1 MSDSKPKYFLAIT
14 IPFLTSSMVVYSL
27 LYKAVFLSQ
36 ILKVPASYVEATM
49 SYSFYGGAVG
59 GLALGYVAD
68 KFGNRLA
75 MLVSAAIYSAA
86 SIVVPFIKSLLLLSF
101 LWAIVGFG
109 VNAENGITYAIVV
122 KIFETSRGA
131 FGGFL
136 QGLYFI
142 GMSIDSLLAL
152 FLKGVYV
159 YFFTVSLTGAFSAVL
174 FLILPES
181 RLDKRKSSER
191 LKKYSKSLVL
201 GSLISFSAFFYT
213 IVLVTFVSSFIKE
226 YLVTFYSLTGFIG
239 FIVFSYISDLFNR
252 SMVSVFL
259 QVLGIFFIVAM
270 LTKVFELSYAFFGL
284 YLASSFFSYVG
295 IWVGEFFP
303 ESARATGINASL
315 FVGRL
320 IGGAGPLLV
329 AYLGRNNLFS
339 FYTGSLL
346 VALILGLFSSL
357 LIKKHIKA

>member
-1 MSDSKPKYFLAIT
+1 MIGSKQAYFLAIT

-36 ILKVPASYVEATM
+36 ILNVPASYVEATM

-59 GLALGYVAD
+59 GLALGYIAD

-86 SIVVPFIKSLLLLSF
+86 SIAAPFVRSLLILSF
-101 LWAIVGFG
+101 LWVIVGFG

-122 KIFETSRGA
+122 KLFETSRGT

-142 GMSIDSLLAL
+142 GMSIDTLLAL
-152 FLKGVYV
+152 FLKDVYS
-159 YFFTVSLTGAFSAVL
+159 YFFIIGLAGAFSAVL

-181 RLDKRKSSER
+181 KSDKRRPSES
-191 LKKYSKSLVL
+191 LKKYYKSFAL

-213 IVLVTFVSSFIKE
+213 IILVTFVPLFVKG
-226 YLVTFYSLTGFIG
+226 YLVTFYSLTGFTG
-239 FIVFSYISDLFNR
+239 FIIFGYLSDAFDR
-252 SMVSVFL
+252 SLVSVFL
-259 QVLGIFFIVAM
+259 QAAGIVFVIAA
-270 LTKVFELSYAFFGL
+270 LTKIVELGYVFFGL
-284 YLASSFFSYVG
+284 YLASSFFSYLG

-303 ESARATGINASL
+303 EKARATGINASL

-320 IGGAGPLLV
+320 MGGAGPLLV

-346 VALILGLFSSL
+346 TALILGLFSSL
-357 LIKKHIKA
+357 LIKKYIKA